1 MKEGGRERGGKKGG
15 KKGGKEGGKV
25 LCRTSGNVPQ
35 YIHVHVHVYTCTC
48 TTWKTSTYSC
58 SFSLTLPVPLFVLR
72 KDLVFFTFSSE
83 GRESHTHFTPLHSVH
98 TMHCMYTCTCLP
110 TCTVHVHTSVGN
122 WQSPVAQ
129 ATCKRSV
136 ATYFDQLV
144 AIPGDLH
151 ICSRTLRYSHT
162 TTHIARPYT
171 FR

>member
-48 TTWKTSTYSC
+48 TTWKTPTYSC

-72 KDLVFFTFSSE
+72 KDSVFFTFSSE

-122 WQSPVAQ
+122 WRSPS
-129 ATCKRSV
+129 R
-136 ATYFDQLV
+136 
-144 AIPGDLH
+144 PGDL
-151 ICSRTLRYSHT
+151 
-162 TTHIARPYT
+162 
-171 FR
+171 

>member
-72 KDLVFFTFSSE
+72 KDSVFFTSSSE
-83 GRESHTHFTPLHSVH
+83 GREPHPLHTVTQCAH
-98 TMHCMYTCTCLP
+98 HALYVYMYMSTYMYCTCTYQCGKLA
-110 TCTVHVHTSVGN
+110 VAK
-122 WQSPVAQ
+122 SP
-129 ATCKRSV
+129 R
-136 ATYFDQLV
+136 
-144 AIPGDLH
+144 
-151 ICSRTLRYSHT
+151 
-162 TTHIARPYT
+162 RPVNAL
-171 FR
+171 

>member
-35 YIHVHVHVYTCTC
+35 YIHVHVHPLTAVL
-48 TTWKTSTYSC
+48 
-58 SFSLTLPVPLFVLR
+58 SLSLSLFVLC
-72 KDLVFFTFSSE
+72 KDSVFFTFSSE

-122 WQSPVAQ
+122 WRSPS
-129 ATCKRSV
+129 R
-136 ATYFDQLV
+136 
-144 AIPGDLH
+144 PGDL
-151 ICSRTLRYSHT
+151 
-162 TTHIARPYT
+162 
-171 FR
+171 